1 MNLHLPKDQT
11 CGAAK
16 AGAVVQGAHYRITV
30 LTPALLRFE
39 YSESGLF
46 EDRCTQH
53 IINRDFPVPAFKT
66 WRSGDCLYLETA
78 LLRLRYDEKT
88 PSAYGLQVRILSS
101 AMVWHYGDE
110 GGAMDLSMNL
120 GGTARTLDMADGAID
135 IGEGLMSR
143 GGYAVFDDSDAL
155 LIGED
160 HWIERRSH
168 EELDLYFF
176 GYGHDYKQCLKDLYH
191 LAGPTPLLPRFAM
204 GNWWSKY
211 HRYDEAEYKTLIT
224 RFEEEGLPFSVA
236 VIDMDW
242 HLVNI
247 DKKWG
252 TGWTGYTW
260 NRELFPDPPAFL
272 RWLHEHGLQTTLN
285 VHPAD
290 GVRGFEEQ
298 YPAMA
303 RAMGIDPA
311 TEEEVEF
318 DIADPHFLDAYFQC
332 ISHPHEKDG
341 VDFWWIDWQQGTAT
355 RTEGLDP
362 LWMLNHFYYLDNA
375 GEGKRPLIFSRY
387 AGIGSHRYPVGFSG
401 DTLITWASL
410 DFQPY
415 FTIRAANVGY
425 TWWSHD
431 IGGHMMGVRDDELTA
446 RWLQLGTFSPILRL
460 HSSDNDF
467 NGKEPWKYN
476 RESEAVMK
484 EALRLRYRLVPYLY
498 TMNYL
503 THTEARPI
511 VTPLYFEEPEQ
522 PQAYSVRNEFWF
534 GTQMLV
540 CPITTPR
547 DTVSMAGRFDAWLP
561 AGDWYD
567 FENGTRYTGGRM
579 LPIFRGLEEWP
590 VFVKAGGI
598 IPMDH
603 GEGYDPLLHNPSS
616 LLLRIYPGADGS
628 FRLVEDD
635 GTKAEPAET
644 DYAVTAYTW
653 KWSEKAV
660 FTIHPAQ
667 GDLSSIPEKRQYAL
681 AFYGIQD
688 SALTVRMGEE
698 VLSCTSHYD
707 PEKHLLTVTLPACPV
722 TACLTVTFDR
732 SACAENDKLSL
743 AFRAL
748 LRAQM
753 SYDVKQALYN
763 ILKDYGTTPACLTP
777 LHATEGVPQAVL
789 DVLDEIILTDA
800 RLS

>member
-16 AGAVVQGAHYRITV
+16 AGAVVQGEHYRITV

-78 LLRLRYDEKT
+78 LLRLRYDEKA

-135 IGEGLMSR
+135 IGEGLMSK

-318 DIADPHFLDAYFQC
+318 DIADPHFLDAYFKC

-590 VFVKAGGI
+590 AFVKAGGI

-644 DYAVTAYTW
+644 DYAVTEYTW
-653 KWSEKAV
+653 KWSEQAV
-660 FTIHPAQ
+660 LTIHPAQ
-667 GDLSSIPEKRQYAL
+667 GDLSSVPAERRYTL

-732 SACAENDKLSL
+732 SERAENDKLSL

-777 LHATEGVPQAVL
+777 LHATEGAPQTVL
-789 DVLDEIILTDA
+789 DVLDEIILADA
-800 RLS
+800 HLS